1 MIAEASGGANPG
13 RDVSLNETRPAVAPD
28 LNPREFAELA
38 SALRSAPSPD
48 RTAEQV
54 VSYAVQQLE
63 VDHAGITLLRRGGRV
78 ETVAATDRLVERL
91 DALQSEL
98 GEGISRDNSWHGEP
112 LVAVDLGSDPRW
124 PRWGPRAAELG
135 VACLL
140 AAEFTNADDGRAGS
154 INLYWRRPRCFAADD
169 LAFANIFA
177 RHAAVALEHSLEIA
191 GLNLALDGRK
201 LIGQAQGILMERHGL
216 DEQQAFEVLRRYSQD
231 HNLKLRQVAEYL
243 VSTRRL
249 PNHDDA
255 TMPRQLLVAGE
266 GVTTP

>member
-1 MIAEASGGANPG
+1 
-13 RDVSLNETRPAVAPD
+13 VAPD
-28 LNPREFAELA
+28 LSPREFAELA
-38 SALRSAPSPD
+38 SALRSSPSPD

-63 VDHAGITLLRRGGRV
+63 VDHAGITLLRRGGRL
-78 ETVAATDRLVERL
+78 ETIAATDPLVEKL

-98 GEGISRDNSWHGEP
+98 GEGISRDNSWHGEA

-124 PRWGPRAAELG
+124 PRWGSRAAELG

-140 AAEFTNADDGRAGS
+140 AVEFTNADDGRAGS
-154 INLYWRRPRCFAADD
+154 INLYWRRPRCFQADD
-169 LAFANIFA
+169 VAFAYIFA

-191 GLNLALDGRK
+191 GLNVALDGRK

-216 DEQQAFEVLRRYSQD
+216 DERQAFEVLRRYSQD

-243 VSTRRL
+243 VSTRQL
-249 PNHDDA
+249 PDPDDVTTA
-255 TMPRQLLVAGE
+255 RQLSTAGE
-266 GVTTP
+266 GVTTA